1 MKPKMNVQYSIVVT
15 TQTCI
20 AELLDIHE
28 VARDV
33 DLHPNMIRRFVTLGL
48 IDPVHEKPKLIFDV
62 SVVPRIQKIL
72 RLRNDLG
79 INLNGIGLVFDLL
92 DKISKL
98 EEEIVHYKMK

>member
-1 MKPKMNVQYSIVVT
+1 MSARYSIVVT
-15 TQTCI
+15 SHTLIT
-20 AELLDIHE
+20 ELLDIHD
-28 VARDV
+28 VARYV
-33 DLHPNMIRRFVTLGL
+33 DLHPNVIRRFVTLGL
-48 IDPVHEKPKLIFDV
+48 IDPVHQKPKLIFDV

-98 EEEIVHYKMK
+98 EEEVMHDKMKQT